1 MSNPQATLEAVRQ
14 ALRSEPRVKLESH
27 PIHLAFDG
35 DDLVM
40 EGEVADIAAKKL
52 ALERAAAVQAGRG
65 ILDRLSVRPA
75 ERMADGQ
82 IRDLVC
88 DALSAETSF
97 ADCAIRAC
105 VKDRLE
111 TVQQPQAPVGL
122 IEVKVADGVVTLD
135 GDVPGLVQKRL
146 AGVLAWWVPGSR
158 DIVNGLGVTPP
169 EEDKRRRDHGRRADS
184 ARKGPVRQ
192 CRADQ
197 GEHARQRRDLD
208 GPCADRKRTGDGRIR
223 CLVRF
228 RCRQSR
234 QSDHGSPVVSDL
246 LPRYPLLGS
255 RRRRRL
261 VRVARLEIRSEAVVP
276 AEPLESLH
284 DLGGRGAGRQDA
296 HELLVVC
303 GAEDLMDLLRG
314 R

>member
-169 EEDKRRRDHGRRADS
+169 EEDNDGAITDAVRIALEKDPFVNAEQIRVSTHDS
-184 ARKGPVRQ
+184 VVTLTGLVPTESEREMAEFDAWYVFGVDKVVNQITVR
-192 CRADQ
+192 
-197 GEHARQRRDLD
+197 
-208 GPCADRKRTGDGRIR
+208 P
-223 CLVRF
+223 
-228 RCRQSR
+228 
-234 QSDHGSPVVSDL
+234 
-246 LPRYPLLGS
+246 
-255 RRRRRL
+255 
-261 VRVARLEIRSEAVVP
+261 
-276 AEPLESLH
+276 
-284 DLGGRGAGRQDA
+284 
-296 HELLVVC
+296 
-303 GAEDLMDLLRG
+303 
-314 R
+314 